1 MNVTRTT
8 VASVCERP
16 GRRHP
21 WLPPALFALVATFG
35 APASTIAQPRFESAA
50 PTSGTAASRAANES
64 VDRAAYRR
72 ISYSNAGK
80 PGAALVVMPGEIK
93 VSDAILTQQVLPSS
107 IADWAELELAQAN
120 FKVLERSAL
129 GGVLVELDTATR
141 LGDRAA
147 MESLVRSGQLK
158 GTRWLAKFDLLKA
171 EPVATASRAVDG
183 QPVADVVGILGQWSN
198 SLRGQ
203 RAAQV
208 GQVAAG
214 SVQAERSA
222 QVWLIGMRYRV
233 IDAETGEQAGQGYV
247 EERMESGA
255 QGTTVMGVSGS
266 SQGGV
271 GFDTMVQR
279 LVQRSVW
286 EIDARF
292 K

>member
-1 MNVTRTT
+1 
-8 VASVCERP
+8 
-16 GRRHP
+16 
-21 WLPPALFALVATFG
+21 
-35 APASTIAQPRFESAA
+35 
-50 PTSGTAASRAANES
+50 
-64 VDRAAYRR
+64 
-72 ISYSNAGK
+72 
-80 PGAALVVMPGEIK
+80 
-93 VSDAILTQQVLPSS
+93 
-107 IADWAELELAQAN
+107 
-120 FKVLERSAL
+120 
-129 GGVLVELDTATR
+129 
-141 LGDRAA
+141 

>member
-1 MNVTRTT
+1 MVIADVTGLLLILTL
-8 VASVCERP
+8 AIP
-16 GRRHP
+16 
-21 WLPPALFALVATFG
+21 LG
-35 APASTIAQPRFESAA
+35 AGAQPRFESAA
-50 PTSGTAASRAANES
+50 PVSGSSESRAANAS
-64 VDRAAYRR
+64 VDRAAYPRVN
-72 ISYSNAGK
+72 YSNASK
-80 PGAALVVMPGEIK
+80 LGAALVVLPGEVRIT
-93 VSDAILTQQVLPSS
+93 DPILSQLVLSSS

-120 FKVLERSAL
+120 FRVLERAAL
-129 GGVLVELDTATR
+129 DGVLMEVETAAR

-147 MESLVRSGQLK
+147 IQSMVRSGQLK
-158 GTRWLAKFDLLKA
+158 GTRWIAKFDLLKA
-171 EPVATASRAVDG
+171 EPVATASRGVDG
-183 QPVADVVGILGQWSN
+183 GAAADVIGILGQWSN

-214 SVQAERSA
+214 SVQADRAA
-222 QVWLIGMRYRV
+222 QVWLVGMRFRV
-233 IDAETGEQAGQGYV
+233 IDAETAEQVGQGYV

-279 LVQRSVW
+279 LVQRAVW

>member
-1 MNVTRTT
+1 MNLTRTT
-8 VASVCERP
+8 VASVWERP

-21 WLPPALFALVATFG
+21 WLSPALFALVATFG
-35 APASTIAQPRFESAA
+35 ALASTIAQPRFESAA
-50 PTSGTAASRAANES
+50 PTSGTAVSRAANES

-72 ISYSNAGK
+72 IIYSNAGK

-93 VSDAILTQQVLPSS
+93 VTDAILTQQVLPSS

-147 MESLVRSGQLK
+147 MESMVRSGQLK

-222 QVWLIGMRYRV
+222 QVWLVGMRYRV

>member
-1 MNVTRTT
+1 MNPMRETLASFGRQPMRCYEWFSLVL
-8 VASVCERP
+8 VAI
-16 GRRHP
+16 
-21 WLPPALFALVATFG
+21 AATFG

-50 PTSGTAASRAANES
+50 PTSGTAVSRAANES
-64 VDRAAYRR
+64 VDRAAYQR

-80 PGAALVVMPGEIK
+80 RGAALVVMPGEIRIT
-93 VSDAILTQQVLPSS
+93 DAALTERILPSS
-107 IADWAELELAQAN
+107 VADWAELELAQAN

-129 GGVLVELDTATR
+129 GGVLMEVDTATR

-171 EPVATASRAVDG
+171 EPIATASRGVDG

-222 QVWLIGMRYRV
+222 QVWLVGMRYRV
-233 IDAETGEQAGQGYV
+233 IDAESGEQAGQGYV

-255 QGTTVMGVSGS
+255 QGATVMGVSGS

-271 GFDTMVQR
+271 GFDAMVQR
-279 LVQRSVW
+279 LVQRAVW

>member
-1 MNVTRTT
+1 MTSTRETSVSSYGHPGQRHKWLSLVL
-8 VASVCERP
+8 VAI
-16 GRRHP
+16 
-21 WLPPALFALVATFG
+21 AATFG

-50 PTSGTAASRAANES
+50 PISGTTVSREANES
-64 VDRAAYRR
+64 VDRAAYQR

-80 PGAALVVMPGEIK
+80 RGAVLVVMPGEIRITDP
-93 VSDAILTQQVLPSS
+93 VLTQLVLPSS

-120 FKVLERSAL
+120 FKVLERAAL
-129 GGVLVELDTATR
+129 GSVLMEVDTVTR

-147 MESLVRSGQLK
+147 MESMVRSGQLK

-171 EPVATASRAVDG
+171 EPVATASRGVDG
-183 QPVADVVGILGQWSN
+183 RPAADVVGILGQWSN

-214 SVQAERSA
+214 SVQADRSA
-222 QVWLIGMRYRV
+222 QVWLVGMRYRV

-271 GFDTMVQR
+271 GFDTTVQR
-279 LVQRSVW
+279 LVQRAVW

>member
-1 MNVTRTT
+1 MVNTDMGGLLLW
-8 VASVCERP
+8 AMLAAP
-16 GRRHP
+16 
-21 WLPPALFALVATFG
+21 LG
-35 APASTIAQPRFESAA
+35 AAAQPRFESAA
-50 PTSGTAASRAANES
+50 PTSGTAVSRTANES

-72 ISYSNAGK
+72 IDYSNASK
-80 PGAALVVMPGEIK
+80 AGAALVVMPGEVRIT
-93 VSDAILTQQVLPSS
+93 DAVLTQQVLPSS

-120 FKVLERSAL
+120 FKVLERAAL
-129 GGVLVELDTATR
+129 GSVLLEVDTATR

-147 MESLVRSGQLK
+147 MESMVRSGQLK

-183 QPVADVVGILGQWSN
+183 RPAADVVGILGQWSN

-214 SVQAERSA
+214 SVQADRTA
-222 QVWLIGMRYRV
+222 QVWLVGMRYRV
-233 IDAETGEQAGQGYV
+233 IDAETAEQVGQGYV

-255 QGTTVMGVSGS
+255 QGTSVMGVSGS

-279 LVQRSVW
+279 LVQRAVW
-286 EIDARF
+286 EIDARL

>member
-1 MNVTRTT
+1 MNPTRQDL
-8 VASVCERP
+8 ASFCRQPTRCCE
-16 GRRHP
+16 
-21 WLPPALFALVATFG
+21 WLSPVLVAIAAAFG
-35 APASTIAQPRFESAA
+35 APTSAIAQPQFDSAA
-50 PTSGTAASRAANES
+50 PTRGTTVSRVANES

-72 ISYSNAGK
+72 INYSNAGK

-93 VSDAILTQQVLPSS
+93 VTDAVLTQQIIPSS

-120 FKVLERSAL
+120 FKVLERAAL
-129 GGVLVELDTATR
+129 GSVLMEVDTATR

-171 EPVATASRAVDG
+171 EPVATASGGVDG
-183 QPVADVVGILGQWSN
+183 RPTADVIGILGQWSN

-214 SVQAERSA
+214 SVQADRTA
-222 QVWLIGMRYRV
+222 QVWLVGMRYRV

-255 QGTTVMGVSGS
+255 TGTAVMGVSGS
-266 SQGGV
+266 AQGGV

>member
-1 MNVTRTT
+1 MINTDLT
-8 VASVCERP
+8 
-16 GRRHP
+16 
-21 WLPPALFALVATFG
+21 ALLLCAALT
-35 APASTIAQPRFESAA
+35 APLSAAAQPRFESAA
-50 PTSGTAASRAANES
+50 PTSGSSVSREANES
-64 VDRAAYRR
+64 VDHAAYRR
-72 ISYSNAGK
+72 VSYSNAGK
-80 PGAALVVMPGEIK
+80 PGAALVVMPGEVRIT
-93 VSDAILTQQVLPSS
+93 DAVLTQQVLPSS

-120 FKVLERSAL
+120 FKVLERAAL
-129 GGVLVELDTATR
+129 GSVLLEVDTATR

-147 MESLVRSGQLK
+147 MESMVRSGQLK

-171 EPVATASRAVDG
+171 EPVATASRGVDG
-183 QPVADVVGILGQWSN
+183 RPAADVVGILGQWSN

-214 SVQAERSA
+214 SVQAERTA
-222 QVWLIGMRYRV
+222 QVWLVGMRYRV
-233 IDAETGEQAGQGYV
+233 IDAETAEQVGQGYV

-279 LVQRSVW
+279 LVQRAVW
-286 EIDARF
+286 EIDARL

>member
-1 MNVTRTT
+1 M
-8 VASVCERP
+8 ASERE
-16 GRRHP
+16 
-21 WLPPALFALVATFG
+21 ALMINTDITALLLCAVLAAPLG
-35 APASTIAQPRFESAA
+35 AAAQTRFESAA
-50 PTSGTAASRAANES
+50 PTSGSAVSREANES

-72 ISYSNAGK
+72 VSYSNAGK
-80 PGAALVVMPGEIK
+80 PGAALVVMPGEVRIT
-93 VSDAILTQQVLPSS
+93 DAVLTQQVLPAS

-120 FKVLERSAL
+120 FKVLERAAL
-129 GGVLVELDTATR
+129 GSVLLEVDTATR

-147 MESLVRSGQLK
+147 MESMVRSGQLK

-171 EPVATASRAVDG
+171 EPVATASRGVDG
-183 QPVADVVGILGQWSN
+183 RPAADVVGILGQWSN

-214 SVQAERSA
+214 SVQAERTA

-233 IDAETGEQAGQGYV
+233 IDAETAEQVGQGYV

-279 LVQRSVW
+279 LVQRAVW
-286 EIDARF
+286 EIDARL

>member
-1 MNVTRTT
+1 V
-8 VASVCERP
+8 
-16 GRRHP
+16 
-21 WLPPALFALVATFG
+21 LVAIAAAFG
-35 APASTIAQPRFESAA
+35 APASAIAQPRFESAA
-50 PTSGTAASRAANES
+50 PTSGSTVSRVANES

-72 ISYSNAGK
+72 INYSNASK

-93 VSDAILTQQVLPSS
+93 VTDAVLTQQIIPSS

-120 FKVLERSAL
+120 FKVLERAAL
-129 GGVLVELDTATR
+129 GSVLMEVDTATR

-171 EPVATASRAVDG
+171 EPVATASGGVDG
-183 QPVADVVGILGQWSN
+183 RPTADVIGILGQWSN

-214 SVQAERSA
+214 SVQADRTA
-222 QVWLIGMRYRV
+222 QVWLVGMRYRV

-255 QGTTVMGVSGS
+255 QGTAVMGVSGS

-271 GFDTMVQR
+271 GFDKMVQR

>member
-1 MNVTRTT
+1 MHSTRSKL
-8 VASVCERP
+8 ASGCDRP
-16 GRRHP
+16 GRRHS
-21 WLPPALFALVATFG
+21 WQSLALFAFVAAVG
-35 APASTIAQPRFESAA
+35 APASALAQPRFESAA
-50 PTSGTAASRAANES
+50 PTSGSTVSRVANES

-72 ISYSNAGK
+72 INYSNASK

-93 VSDAILTQQVLPSS
+93 VTDAVLTQQIIPSS
-107 IADWAELELAQAN
+107 IADWAEVELAQAN
-120 FKVLERSAL
+120 FKVLERTAL
-129 GGVLVELDTATR
+129 GSVLMEVDTATR

-171 EPVATASRAVDG
+171 EPVATASRGVDG

-222 QVWLIGMRYRV
+222 QVWLVGMRYRV

-255 QGTTVMGVSGS
+255 QGTAVMGVSGS

>member
-1 MNVTRTT
+1 MDNTDTT
-8 VASVCERP
+8 
-16 GRRHP
+16 
-21 WLPPALFALVATFG
+21 ALLLCAVLA
-35 APASTIAQPRFESAA
+35 APLSAAAQPRFESAA
-50 PTSGTAASRAANES
+50 PTSGSAVSREANES

-72 ISYSNAGK
+72 VSYSNAGK
-80 PGAALVVMPGEIK
+80 PGAALVVMPGEVRIT
-93 VSDAILTQQVLPSS
+93 DAVLTQQVLPSS

-120 FKVLERSAL
+120 FKVLERAAL
-129 GGVLVELDTATR
+129 GGVLTEVDTAAR

-147 MESLVRSGQLK
+147 MDSMVRSGQLK
-158 GTRWLAKFDLLKA
+158 GTRWIAKFDLLKA
-171 EPVATASRAVDG
+171 EPVATASRGVDG
-183 QPVADVVGILGQWSN
+183 GPTAEVVGILGQWSN

-214 SVQAERSA
+214 SVQAERNA
-222 QVWLIGMRYRV
+222 QIWLLGMRYRV
-233 IDAETGEQAGQGYV
+233 IDAETAEQVGQGYV

>member
-1 MNVTRTT
+1 MVNTDLGGLLLW
-8 VASVCERP
+8 AM
-16 GRRHP
+16 
-21 WLPPALFALVATFG
+21 LVAPLG
-35 APASTIAQPRFESAA
+35 AAAQPRFDSAA
-50 PTSGTAASRAANES
+50 PTSGSAVSRTANES

-72 ISYSNAGK
+72 INYSNASK
-80 PGAALVVMPGEIK
+80 AGAALVVMPGEVRIT
-93 VSDAILTQQVLPSS
+93 DAALTQQVLPSS

-120 FKVLERSAL
+120 FKVLERAAL
-129 GGVLVELDTATR
+129 GSVLMEVDTATR

-147 MESLVRSGQLK
+147 MESMVRSGQLK

-171 EPVATASRAVDG
+171 EPVAAASRGVDG
-183 QPVADVVGILGQWSN
+183 RPAADVVGILGQWSN

-214 SVQAERSA
+214 SVQADRTA
-222 QVWLIGMRYRV
+222 QVWLVGMRYRV
-233 IDAETGEQAGQGYV
+233 IDAETAEQVGQGYV

-255 QGTTVMGVSGS
+255 QGTTVLGVSES

-279 LVQRSVW
+279 LVQRAVW
-286 EIDARF
+286 EIDARL

>member
-1 MNVTRTT
+1 MNSTRETPVSFCVQLRQCHEWFSLLI
-8 VASVCERP
+8 VAI
-16 GRRHP
+16 
-21 WLPPALFALVATFG
+21 AATLG

-50 PTSGTAASRAANES
+50 PTSGTAVSRAANES
-64 VDRAAYRR
+64 VDRAAYQR

-80 PGAALVVMPGEIK
+80 RGAALVVMPGEIRITDP
-93 VSDAILTQQVLPSS
+93 VLTQLVLPSS

-120 FKVLERSAL
+120 FMVLERSAL
-129 GGVLVELDTATR
+129 GGVLMEVDNATR

-158 GTRWLAKFDLLKA
+158 GTRWLTKFDLLKA
-171 EPVATASRAVDG
+171 EPIATASRGVDG

-214 SVQAERSA
+214 SVQADRTA
-222 QVWLIGMRYRV
+222 QVWLVGMRYRV
-233 IDAETGEQAGQGYV
+233 IDAESGEQAGQGYV

-279 LVQRSVW
+279 LVQRAVW